1 MYTNKKAAILKLFC
15 FTLIA
20 SSLNTN
26 IASAQSEEVRIY
38 PYEKTFT
45 ITAYYSPIEGQER
58 YIKGSLEADRKLNGN
73 GTHGASGAPVYPGMV
88 AAPKTYAFGTKMK
101 IPGIGT
107 VSVQDR
113 GGAIVAANP
122 ELQTYDRLDIWMG
135 HGDEGLNRAMQ
146 WGKRTVPVLVY
157 GIDESIQEEVEF
169 AAIELPSS
177 SPVNNSS
184 STTPTP
190 VSNSPYVK
198 TFSLGDSSDGISQIQ
213 SDLQKLNYY
222 NGENHGE
229 YDQATQQAI
238 TKFQID
244 QKIVSSASQYGAGYF
259 GPQTGRALLA
269 AVNNPVSNTASNTP
283 VETKTT
289 ETSSSIIPKAN
300 ANHTDSQ
307 SERIALAGNGLSFLE
322 VQLQEGDSGQAVLEL
337 QTELKKMNLLAI
349 EPTGYYGEV
358 TAHAV
363 FKFQQTQGLIAS
375 KDEFGAGIFGPQTRH
390 RLGQLVDIRIDTRRI
405 LAGNENT
412 LLAQN

>member
-1 MYTNKKAAILKLFC
+1 MNTYKKAALLKLFC
-15 FTLIA
+15 FTLITG
-20 SSLNTN
+20 SLNIN
-26 IASAQSEEVRIY
+26 VASAQAEEQVKIY

-58 YIKGSLEADRKLNGN
+58 YIRGSLEADRKLNGN

-88 AAPKTYAFGTKMK
+88 AAPKTYAFGTKLK

-113 GGAIVAANP
+113 GGAIIPANA
-122 ELQTYDRLDIWMG
+122 EAQTFDRLDIWMG

-177 SPVNNSS
+177 NTPVN
-184 STTPTP
+184 STPSTPAP
-190 VSNSPYVK
+190 SNNSPYLK

-222 NGENHGE
+222 NGETHGQ

-244 QKIVSSASQYGAGYF
+244 QKIVSSGTQYGAGYF

-269 AVNNPVSNTASNTP
+269 AVNNPGANAASP
-283 VETKTT
+283 VIESTI
-289 ETSSSIIPKAN
+289 EQTSTSIIPKAN

-358 TAHAV
+358 TTHAV
-363 FKFQQTQGLIAS
+363 FKFQQTQGLISS
-375 KDEFGAGIFGPQTRH
+375 KDEFGAGIFGPLTRQK
-390 RLGQLVDIRIDTRRI
+390 LAQLVDIRIDTRRI
-405 LAGNENT
+405 LAGNDNT

>member
-1 MYTNKKAAILKLFC
+1 MFTNKKAAFLKLFC
-15 FTLIA
+15 LAIVA
-20 SSLNTN
+20 NSLLTTSV
-26 IASAQSEEVRIY
+26 SAQESSVQIY

-45 ITAYYSPIEGQER
+45 ITAYYSPIEGQQR

-88 AAPKTYAFGTKMK
+88 AAPKTYAFGTKLK

-107 VSVQDR
+107 VAVQDR
-113 GGAIVAANP
+113 GGAIVAANSQG
-122 ELQTYDRLDIWMG
+122 QTHDRLDIWMG

-157 GIDESIQEEVEF
+157 GIDDSIQEEVEF
-169 AAIELPSS
+169 AEIQLPTSSTPTNSSNTNSTPAIS
-177 SPVNNSS
+177 SP
-184 STTPTP
+184 
-190 VSNSPYVK
+190 YLK
-198 TFSLGDSSDGISQIQ
+198 TFSLGDSSEHISQIQ
-213 SDLQKLNYY
+213 TDLQKLNYY
-222 NGENHGE
+222 NGEAHGE
-229 YDQATQQAI
+229 YDAATQQAI

-244 QKIVSSASQYGAGYF
+244 QKIVSSSAQYGAGYY

-269 AVNNPVSNTASNTP
+269 AVNNPA
-283 VETKTT
+283 
-289 ETSSSIIPKAN
+289 AN
-300 ANHTDSQ
+300 ANTPATASTPIEETQTIIPTANASKTDSQ

-358 TAHAV
+358 TSHAV
-363 FKFQQTQGLIAS
+363 FKFQQTQGLIAT
-375 KDEFGAGIFGPQTRH
+375 KDEFGAGIFGPQTRA
-390 RLGQLVDIRIDTRRI
+390 RLGQLVDLRIDTRRI
-405 LAGNENT
+405 LAGNSNT

>member
-1 MYTNKKAAILKLFC
+1 MFTNKKAVFLKLFC
-15 FTLIA
+15 LTIVA
-20 SSLNTN
+20 NSLLATSV
-26 IASAQSEEVRIY
+26 SAQESTVQIY

-45 ITAYYSPIEGQER
+45 ITAYYSPIEGQQR

-88 AAPKTYAFGTKMK
+88 AAPKTYAFGTKLK

-107 VSVQDR
+107 VAVQDR

-122 ELQTYDRLDIWMG
+122 ETQTYDRLDIWMG

-157 GIDESIQEEVEF
+157 GIDDSIQEEVEF
-169 AAIELPSS
+169 AEIQLPTSS
-177 SPVNNSS
+177 TPTNSS
-184 STTPTP
+184 NTNSTPAIT
-190 VSNSPYVK
+190 SPYLK
-198 TFSLGDSSDGISQIQ
+198 TFSLGDSSEHISQIQ
-213 SDLQKLNYY
+213 ADLQKLNYY
-222 NGENHGE
+222 NGEAHGE
-229 YDQATQQAI
+229 YDANTQQAI

-269 AVNNPVSNTASNTP
+269 ALNNPTLNSNTSSVVSTP
-283 VETKTT
+283 IEETKT
-289 ETSSSIIPKAN
+289 IIPTAN
-300 ANHTDSQ
+300 ASKTDSQ

-358 TAHAV
+358 TSHAV
-363 FKFQQTQGLIAS
+363 FKFQQIQGLIS
-375 KDEFGAGIFGPQTRH
+375 TKDEFGAGIFGPQTRA
-390 RLGQLVDIRIDTRRI
+390 RLGQLVDLRIDTRRI
-405 LAGNENT
+405 LAGNSNT